1 MSSTLKK
8 ALIYFILVTF
18 LFLFFSYRLLDVP
31 KNLTLDEEGFG
42 YNAVLLGETLRD
54 ETGRFLPIFALS
66 LDNRDYRQPI
76 AQYYQV
82 LFFKVFGASVY
93 NFKFTSVTIIV
104 LSAVLIFILGKLLF
118 NLKAAIFSTLFFIS
132 TPVIMIHS
140 HLGLDNI
147 YPIPFILI
155 WLITFYKY
163 EKSKSLKYLIISGA
177 SLGVAFY
184 AHKSMRSA
192 STLWSVLTV
201 CYLFYLS
208 HNQFKN
214 NFVSSFRNSF
224 KPILFFIIGI
234 APFFMISPILDN
246 KYGGAVF
253 GFQNL
258 NVPFYHFMASY
269 LNSFDPSFLFVKG
282 DAILH
287 HSTGKHGVFLLAGL
301 PLFLSG
307 LYQFLKDKNRFLL
320 LIVIS
325 FFIGPLFLGFIGATN
340 RASRLIFLVPL
351 YSIIAGYGTY
361 FLYTKI
367 GKKLLVKFFAAV
379 FILLF
384 LLNLGDFLNYYWFKY
399 GDETYHIFY
408 HLDREEKYKSFYEE
422 ANSRKLEPYFYKD
435 ITVPEGDEKYNDL
448 FLRSIYFP
456 VPNYLSDE
464 LALPSD
470 GILFSATNSLK
481 SLKLVKS
488 SKDGSVFIKQ

>member
-177 SLGVAFY
+177 SLGVAF
-184 AHKSMRSA
+184 
-192 STLWSVLTV
+192 
-201 CYLFYLS
+201 
-208 HNQFKN
+208 
-214 NFVSSFRNSF
+214 
-224 KPILFFIIGI
+224 
-234 APFFMISPILDN
+234 
-246 KYGGAVF
+246 
-253 GFQNL
+253 
-258 NVPFYHFMASY
+258 
-269 LNSFDPSFLFVKG
+269 
-282 DAILH
+282 
-287 HSTGKHGVFLLAGL
+287 
-301 PLFLSG
+301 
-307 LYQFLKDKNRFLL
+307 
-320 LIVIS
+320 
-325 FFIGPLFLGFIGATN
+325 
-340 RASRLIFLVPL
+340 
-351 YSIIAGYGTY
+351 
-361 FLYTKI
+361 
-367 GKKLLVKFFAAV
+367 
-379 FILLF
+379 
-384 LLNLGDFLNYYWFKY
+384 
-399 GDETYHIFY
+399 
-408 HLDREEKYKSFYEE
+408 
-422 ANSRKLEPYFYKD
+422 
-435 ITVPEGDEKYNDL
+435 
-448 FLRSIYFP
+448 
-456 VPNYLSDE
+456 
-464 LALPSD
+464 
-470 GILFSATNSLK
+470 
-481 SLKLVKS
+481 
-488 SKDGSVFIKQ
+488 